1 MKFDYSRKPVDTSEY
16 IDSSIYSK
24 PSASKSDGLGD
35 IFGNLFDS
43 RPSWLTK
50 AGTYTGTD
58 GSVTNLTA
66 PEFNAIKSSGVTEG
80 LEEGG
85 LSSLVSDPNSA
96 LSGIGGIKGL
106 GTIAGIGA
114 DVYGIMNQKKGL
126 KQAEKAWEKKN
137 ARANEIMAM
146 KREQYDTFKK
156 DKAALNAGYSGASKV
171 G

>member
-1 MKFDYSRKPVDTSEY
+1 MGSLKLDYSGKPVGESEY

-35 IFGNLFDS
+35 IFGNPFDS

-66 PEFNAIKSSGVTEG
+66 PEFNAIKASGVTEG
-80 LEEGG
+80 LNEGG

-106 GTIAGIGA
+106 GTIAGIGT
-114 DVYGIMNQKKGL
+114 DIYGIMNQKKGL
-126 KQAEKAWEKKN
+126 KQAKTAWEAEN
-137 ARANEIMAM
+137 ARANEVMAM
-146 KREQYDTFKK
+146 KKDQYDTFKA
-156 DKAALNAGYSGASKV
+156 DKAKLNAGY
-171 G
+171 